1 MTFTLDEISILSVYS
16 AMAVYAMAFI
26 AYAIDLA
33 RRGAA
38 AAKAADA
45 SAEAA
50 LAAETGAGAAGAE
63 RVGALQAAGAARAA
77 MGARAGAVGA
87 PSGAAGRQADESA
100 PRRSRWQRAT
110 DHGATVEYGRS
121 PVLRVAVALTVI
133 AWLLHLTGDILRG
146 IAAGRVPWANMYE
159 FALTGTL
166 LVTTVYLVVLLFA
179 KQDLRFLGTFISGLV
194 LVLLGVATVNFYVSV
209 VPLPPALQSAW
220 LIIHVFVATASVGF
234 FALGFALSVVQL
246 MQSRREALIATADS
260 VKKSF
265 LATLPDATSLE
276 NLAYRLNIIGF
287 IFWTFTLIAGAI
299 WAEKAWGR
307 YWGWDTKEVWT
318 FIIWVVYAGYIH
330 ARATRGWRGS
340 RSAWLAIIGFSTVLF
355 NFTVVNLFFKGLHA
369 YSGL

>member
-1 MTFTLDEISILSVYS
+1 MTFTLDEISILCVYS
-16 AMAVYAMAFI
+16 AMAVYAIAFI

-45 SAEAA
+45 SAEAE
-50 LAAETGAGAAGAE
+50 LAADAEPE
-63 RVGALQAAGAARAA
+63 RVGALQAASAARAA
-77 MGARAGAVGA
+77 REAGTGTTGGGAGVAGEAGAR
-87 PSGAAGRQADESA
+87 GRT
-100 PRRSRWQRAT
+100 SRWQRAT
-110 DHGATVEYGRS
+110 EHGATVDYGRS
-121 PVLRVAVALTVI
+121 PVLRVAVAMTVV
-133 AWLLHLTGDILRG
+133 AWLLHLAGTILRG
-146 IAAGRVPWANMYE
+146 IAAERVPWANMYE

-166 LVTTVYLVVLLFA
+166 LVTTVYLIVLVVA

-246 MQSRREALIATADS
+246 MQARRESLAATADS
-260 VKKSF
+260 VKRSF
-265 LATLPDATSLE
+265 LATLPSATALE
-276 NLAYRLNIIGF
+276 NLAYRLNIVGF